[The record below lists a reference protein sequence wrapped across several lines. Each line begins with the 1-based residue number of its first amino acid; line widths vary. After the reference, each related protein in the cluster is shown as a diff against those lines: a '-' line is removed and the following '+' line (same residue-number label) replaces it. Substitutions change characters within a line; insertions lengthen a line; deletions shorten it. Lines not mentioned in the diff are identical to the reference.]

1 MLQGPYKVEVPKWL
15 PFLAQEPPNFLAAT
29 EFPQRTFQKK
39 KGAGENIQSPRQPVH
54 EIFRLAKSGHLQSCT
69 HARIQAP
76 LVLSGIGSSAS
87 MATGY
92 ACVPDR

>member
-1 MLQGPYKVEVPKWL
+1 MVAFFVAGTPPISWL
-15 PFLAQEPPNFLAAT
+15 PLNFRR
-29 EFPQRTFQKK
+29 EHSKK
-39 KGAGENIQSPRQPVH
+39 KGAGENIRSPRQPVH